1 MDKELV
7 SVIMST
13 YNEPEIFLKKS
24 IESILNQTYSNIEF
38 IIVCDNPEN
47 SDIIKILNIYKNTDK
62 RINIIINETNIGL
75 VKSLNKAL
83 IKAQGTFIARMDAD
97 DIAQSERINKQ
108 LNYIK
113 TNNFDMIGSAILC
126 IDKNENEIRKINNMP
141 KNFNKFK
148 KYIIINNCIAHPTWF
163 GRIEVFK
170 KNKGYRNIPYAED
183 YDFVLRAIEKG
194 FKLGNINQVL
204 LKYRIREDSI
214 SNKNGLKQFLISEY
228 LVKMYKNKS
237 LDKPEKELI
246 AEIKAIIKRI
256 SDEESNKYYFASLN
270 FIKAVKKIKNLNPL
284 WVIYFFASIKY
295 SKYYRKK
302 IINYI
307 RTFL

>member
-13 YNEPEIFLKKS
+13 YNEPEIYLKKS
-24 IESILNQTYSNIEF
+24 IESILNQTYINIEF

-47 SDIIKILNIYKNTDK
+47 SDIIKILNTYKNTDK

-83 IKAQGTFIARMDAD
+83 IKAQGAFIARMDAD
-97 DIAQSERINKQ
+97 DIAESERISKQ

-113 TNNFDMIGSAILC
+113 INNLDMIGSAILC
-126 IDKNENEIRKINNMP
+126 IDKNENEIRKIKNMP
-141 KNFNKFK
+141 RNSNKFK
-148 KYIIINNCIAHPTWF
+148 RYIIVNNCIAHPTWF

-183 YDFVLRAIEKG
+183 YDFVLRAIARG
-194 FKLGNINQVL
+194 FKLGNINQIL

-228 LVKMYKNKS
+228 LVKMYKNKI
-237 LDKPEKELI
+237 LDKPEQELI
-246 AEIKAIIKRI
+246 AEIKTIIEKI
-256 SDEESNKYYFASLN
+256 LDEEINKYYISSVN
-270 FIKAVKKIKNLNPL
+270 FVKAIKKIKNLNPL
-284 WVIYFFASIKY
+284 GVKYFFTSIKY